1 MCVYVESE
9 VIASRRLAGRR
20 LLVVEDNFLIAHEI
34 ASLLKT
40 HGAIVLGPAS
50 TVSQALRLLR
60 RSPPDG
66 ALLDVKLG
74 NETGEP
80 VAAAARQRRVPILL
94 LTGIDPSAFP
104 AALANEQYLSKPFQ
118 AAELVA
124 AVASLL
130 TEPPSVCE

>member
-1 MCVYVESE
+1 M
-9 VIASRRLAGRR
+9 APRRLAGRR
-20 LLVVEDNFLIAHEI
+20 LLVVEDNFLIAREI

-50 TVSQALRLLR
+50 TVAQALRLLR

-74 NETGEP
+74 NETCEP
-80 VAAAARQRRVPILL
+80 VAAAARQRSVPILL
-94 LTGIDPSAFP
+94 VTGIDRSAFP
-104 AALANEQYLSKPFQ
+104 AALANERCLSKPFQ
-118 AAELVA
+118 AADLVA

-130 TEPPSVCE
+130 TEPPSVRE